1 MHLLQMQPPSMQFEN
16 IFHQK
21 YSNTSCTKSKRRYN
35 DQVSTMLTDSN
46 TDTTNMKTEQNT
58 HFTAAMLFNSDKAQ
72 VQELRNTH
80 ELGEKE
86 MMRVILKVVLHNGD
100 LLNAEVD
107 AFKAS
112 IEAERQAVKQAREAE
127 KEAAKAAKQAERAAA
142 KAAKEAAKA
151 AKQAEREAAKA
162 AKQAEREAAKE
173 DAKEAVKEDVKEV
186 ELPAAE

>member
-1 MHLLQMQPPSMQFEN
+1 
-16 IFHQK
+16 
-21 YSNTSCTKSKRRYN
+21 
-35 DQVSTMLTDSN
+35 MLTDSNTN

-142 KAAKEAAKA
+142 KDAKEAAKA

-173 DAKEAVKEDVKEV
+173 DVKEDVKEV
-186 ELPAAE
+186 EQPAAE